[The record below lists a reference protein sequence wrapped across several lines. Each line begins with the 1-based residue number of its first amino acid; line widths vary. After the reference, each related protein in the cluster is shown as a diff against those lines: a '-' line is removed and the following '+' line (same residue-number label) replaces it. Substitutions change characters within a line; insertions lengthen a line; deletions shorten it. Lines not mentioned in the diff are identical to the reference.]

1 MADIF
6 DTITE
11 KRDVFDAVSPKRD
24 VFDMVGPPAP
34 LKTFFQ
40 GLPAQPGQFQGPPPP
55 RPLTEEFKD
64 ATARGTANVGSGL
77 SQGVAGLLSLPTPG
91 SPYARATRKANQ
103 QAIIK
108 AKSDAALLWNI
119 SKDPSIAAQ
128 NKDLSSKAVNLIG
141 ETIPYITGTTAAYLA
156 AGPMGSFTVGSLV
169 EGNSA
174 YRTALD
180 DGVPEAKA
188 KKIGVGV
195 GIVSGAIESFGG
207 RGTEMLLNKATA
219 KLKSKVARGV
229 AIFGTGTIVEALE
242 EAGQEVAAITG
253 EETYRDVDWKERVDR
268 TLSAAAGGAFLG
280 GMFRATTMAK
290 RGGTGAID
298 KVTEKIQKKIDP
310 PTLSERIAV
319 DLTKDLSPAG
329 KIRLREMQKKAQQR
343 EQAEAVEQVV
353 KKIEEVRK
361 PVKAVEGGVKQPWEM
376 SDLATAPNIPIGN
389 VKAEKQVGGKWKLM
403 FRGTRNEV
411 FQGELFNS
419 AKEARSFFSA
429 QKAKAQNALGVDKEN
444 AFIGVNT
451 VLKEN
456 LLKQFYQL
464 GVIPEDVRDSYEK
477 LKESFT
483 KEEAEDFKP
492 VTGILDKRIAHEAI
506 APTPAKA
513 KAEIKKVEEVVPKTP
528 VMKQWKAFKDKY
540 PDTVLLVR
548 MGDFYESFGED
559 AKILRKELGLT
570 LTKRGD
576 VPMAGLPYH
585 SIDPYLKRLIQA
597 GHKVALV
604 EPVAKGTPDEV
615 KRDIVRVTDK
625 GITPIAEPKPF
636 LKGPKFSGGVDPI
649 TTIMRAIRKAK
660 KLTPEVKEKQ
670 HKELGKRVAKAARKM
685 ETAPGGNEGAIFAST
700 GELKGPLTEYQLFE
714 SVRKYLNPEI
724 IDNAFGA
731 IRTNKSLTFFG
742 VLDTSRAF
750 QKLIDGYALTL
761 RDAALLERQF
771 GSKWGTDFKNRVPL
785 GDKAWHTF
793 IEVLNI
799 PRTLLASFDQ
809 SGILRQGRAL
819 GQVHPKEWAKMV
831 KRYNSAFWRQSNAE
845 KLQKEIE
852 ADPFYEEAVKDGMLE
867 QVQWGTGTIE
877 AMERSERFIGA
888 GILEKI
894 PYFGVPI
901 RASERS
907 FATALNYFRMAV
919 YSKIRTEQSKQKKRP
934 LLAERRAIASRLN
947 DLTGRSHIKRSAATR
962 SLAPIMNAMFSPR
975 FSISRVKPYLSLPA
989 DVYKSMRDGKFRE
1002 ELKLNAGAMSSMIAT
1017 NLAIMF
1023 LLKMAD
1029 DEDEF
1034 KMDWDLRASD
1044 GGKIRVGDSRFD
1056 LWAGY
1061 LQPAQLMI
1069 RLASGQR
1076 KSANGKIYDVEA
1088 KRLLYDF
1095 GRSKANPIVGFV
1107 VDAYTGSTFYGG
1119 KFLGPPKGVAGK
1131 EMTDMGVPK
1140 WVQGVS
1146 KEAWNRMVP
1155 LVIQDTI
1162 DALELEGIPMA
1173 VTAGTLAFYGG
1184 GIQTYPPYKRK
1195 RKITRRR

>member
-1 MADIF
+1 MSDIF

-11 KRDVFDAVSPKRD
+11 PKRDVFDAVAPKRD
-24 VFDMVGPPAP
+24 IFDTVGPPAP

-40 GLPAQPGQFQGPPPP
+40 GVPAQPGQFQGPAPP

-64 ATARGTANVGSGL
+64 ATTRGTANVGSGL

-141 ETIPYITGTTAAYLA
+141 ETIPYITGTTAAYMA
-156 AGPMGSFTVGSLV
+156 AGPMGSFAVGSLV

-180 DGVPEAKA
+180 DGVSEEKA

-207 RGTEMLLNKATA
+207 RGTEILLNKATA
-219 KLKSKVARGV
+219 KLKSKIAKGV

-280 GMFRATTMAK
+280 GAFRSATMAK
-290 RGGTGAID
+290 RGGTAAID

-329 KIRLREMQKKAQQR
+329 KVRLREMQKKAQKR

-361 PVKAVEGGVKQPWEM
+361 PADVPVKAPSKPVAAKTEPEGGVVDVYHGT
-376 SDLATAPNIPIGN
+376 S
-389 VKAEKQVGGKWKLM
+389 KAI
-403 FRGTRNEV
+403 
-411 FQGELFNS
+411 GELQEPGVGAYSSVNIYGQGFYTTD
-419 AKEARSFFSA
+419 KESVATRYTKKGKGEKPTVYKVSIPAETESKLYDMEQSLSPDI
-429 QKAKAQNALGVDKEN
+429 QKA
-444 AFIGVNT
+444 
-451 VLKEN
+451 
-456 LLKQFYQL
+456 
-464 GVIPEDVRDSYEK
+464 
-477 LKESFT
+477 
-483 KEEAEDFKP
+483 
-492 VTGILDKRIAHEAI
+492 
-506 APTPAKA
+506 
-513 KAEIKKVEEVVPKTP
+513 
-528 VMKQWKAFKDKY
+528 
-540 PDTVLLVR
+540 
-548 MGDFYESFGED
+548 
-559 AKILRKELGLT
+559 
-570 LTKRGD
+570 
-576 VPMAGLPYH
+576 
-585 SIDPYLKRLIQA
+585 
-597 GHKVALV
+597 
-604 EPVAKGTPDEV
+604 
-615 KRDIVRVTDK
+615 
-625 GITPIAEPKPF
+625 ITPILEDTDYVYSDTLDKSSNLREVYDDIRNAASDNNISADEAQVVFTSLAEV
-636 LKGPKFSGGVDPI
+636 LKKQGYVGLKHKGGLISKGEPHTVRILWNPQQDAVITPQAKKKKVTEDPI
-649 TTIMRAIRKAK
+649 TTIMGAIRKAK
-660 KLTPEVKEKQ
+660 KLTPEVQEKQ
-670 HKELGKRVAKAARKM
+670 HKELGKRVGRAAKKM
-685 ETAPGGNEGAIFAST
+685 ETAPGSNEGAIFAST

-714 SVRKYLNPEI
+714 SVRKYLNPEV

-852 ADPFYEEAVKDGMLE
+852 ADPFYEEAIKDGMLE

-975 FSISRVKPYLSLPA
+975 FSISRVKPYVSLPT

-1044 GGKIRVGDSRFD
+1044 GGKIRVSDSRFD

-1061 LQPAQLMI
+1061 LQPAQLMV
-1069 RLASGQR
+1069 RLATGQR

-1088 KRLLYDF
+1088 KRLLFDF